1 MKCYGLLWQKIL
13 NFAIKEEV
21 MKYNNDQVRR
31 RDRLL
36 TEQRAIEL
44 IEGAEYGVLSMT
56 DEEGMPYAIP
66 VNHVWDGESA
76 LYVHCAPE
84 GKKLRAIAKNPH
96 VCLCIV
102 GDVNLLPANF
112 TTEYESVVIYGLAR
126 TGLDEDE
133 RMKAL
138 HLLINKLSPEHKQL
152 GEKYTQASFHR
163 TEIIKIEMQEFSGKC
178 KKVNKAGRNQAA
190 TGNKSD

>member
-1 MKCYGLLWQKIL
+1 M
-13 NFAIKEEV
+13 
-21 MKYNNDQVRR
+21 
-31 RDRLL
+31 

-66 VNHVWDGESA
+66 VNHVWDGENT
-76 LYVHCAPE
+76 LYVHCAP
-84 GKKLRAIAKNPH
+84 
-96 VCLCIV
+96 
-102 GDVNLLPANF
+102 
-112 TTEYESVVIYGLAR
+112 
-126 TGLDEDE
+126 E

-163 TEIIKIEMQEFSGKC
+163 TEIIKIEVQEFSGKC
-178 KKVNKAGRNQAA
+178 KKVNKAG
-190 TGNKSD
+190 